1 MAMEVRISQKNSF
14 LFLPICYCLT
24 IHFPLVTWMSSLI
37 FIWIKTGF
45 SLHVSC
51 PISWA
56 MVLFLVALE
65 VVFELYTLILY
76 PGYFAL
82 PIGSQESIGSYVLPL
97 DAAVLVAGRW
107 TQAMG
112 SWRGHGEA
120 MIPLKDLVNGLCSQ
134 NRLGMLL
141 PVVPLGFIFPPVRW
155 CWVLLP
161 VSRGV

>member
-1 MAMEVRISQKNSF
+1 MEVWISQKNSPS
-14 LFLPICYCLT
+14 LFWSICYCLT

-37 FIWIKTGF
+37 FIWIKTVF

-51 PISWA
+51 PISWN
-56 MVLFLVALE
+56 MVLFPVALE

-76 PGYFAL
+76 PGDNAL
-82 PIGSQESIGSYVLPL
+82 PIRSQESISSYVLPL

-120 MIPLKDLVNGLCSQ
+120 MIPLKDLVNDLCSQ
-134 NRLGMLL
+134 NWWDLGCYCQLCPWDASSHL
-141 PVVPLGFIFPPVRW
+141 
-155 CWVLLP
+155 
-161 VSRGV
+161 